1 MSSLRVFT
9 GGALV
14 GGRKLFCEIS
24 PTTYR
29 ISVFRNILLR
39 DVKDFFAPQEFAG
52 GRMDGLLPV
61 VVYRN
66 RSLMRRVLGNVDP
79 VLQENKV
86 VNLGLAAP
94 KVTHILILPG
104 QVFSFWKLVGQC
116 TEKEGYK
123 TGLVISSGRVSEGI
137 GGGICQFTNLLHF
150 LVLHSPLDI
159 IEYHHHDG
167 IDLFPDF
174 GRQIPFGTGTSV
186 MYNYLDYRFKNNT
199 ETTFQLVTYVT
210 DKYLCGELRADKPL
224 KIRYHIKTENEYFS
238 KEGGIVY
245 RNSLVFREQR
255 DKRTG
260 DLLVR
265 ELIKKNHAVVMYAI
279 DDDKIRQ

>member
-1 MSSLRVFT
+1 
-9 GGALV
+9 
-14 GGRKLFCEIS
+14 
-24 PTTYR
+24 
-29 ISVFRNILLR
+29 
-39 DVKDFFAPQEFAG
+39 
-52 GRMDGLLPV
+52 
-61 VVYRN
+61 
-66 RSLMRRVLGNVDP
+66 MRRVLGNVDP

-86 VNLGLAAP
+86 INLGLAAP
-94 KVTHILILPG
+94 KVTHVLILPG

-116 TEKEGYK
+116 TEREGYK
-123 TGLVISSGRVSEGI
+123 TGLVISSGKVSQGI

-199 ETTFQLVTYVT
+199 ERTFQLVTNVT

-224 KIRYHIKTENEYFS
+224 NVRYHIKTEHEYFS
-238 KEGGIVY
+238 KEGGTVY

-255 DKRTG
+255 DKKTG
-260 DLLVR
+260 HLLQR
-265 ELIKKNHAVVMYAI
+265 ELLKKNHAVVLYDI
-279 DDDKIRQ
+279 DDKKIIHDVE